1 MLVPPLT
8 FQGVSMLLAVSA
20 ILLLL
25 TVEFASS
32 GSGEKALM
40 MDIKKVRYLA
50 FTLSAFFLAA
60 NAVNIY
66 NIIVNIQPL

>member
-1 MLVPPLT
+1 
-8 FQGVSMLLAVSA
+8 
-20 ILLLL
+20 
-25 TVEFASS
+25 VEFASS